1 METEKIWNQTL
12 SALQGKVSKQI
23 FETWFQTANL
33 ESLKEGK
40 VKIGVP
46 NRFFGDWLKDHY
58 QDVLVETLNGL
69 LQRDDVE
76 ITFGVKMEKIE
87 ASIKD
92 KDLKEDEPV
101 ERRNWVGAALNPKYT
116 FNTFVVGSSNQF
128 SHAAT
133 QAVAENPARSY
144 NPLFIY
150 GGVGLGKTH
159 LLNAIGNYVLLHKR
173 LKRIVYV
180 SSEQFTNEVIN
191 SIRYDRMGEFRNRY
205 RNIDMLLVDDI
216 QFIAGKERTQEE
228 FFHTFNTLYESQ
240 KQIVI
245 TSDLFPKEMPSM
257 EERLRSRFEWGLIAD
272 IQPPDL
278 ETKIAILK
286 RKAET
291 EKMPLNDEV
300 AFFLASNIQTN
311 IRELEGSLI
320 RLGAFSSLTGKEVT
334 IDLAKTVLRDTL
346 IGKGKVISVDEIQK
360 SVAEQFQI
368 KVLDM
373 KSKKRTKN
381 LVYPRQI
388 AMHICRELTPLSF
401 PEIGRNFGG
410 RDHTTVM
417 HACRIIGGKK
427 EEDVQLRKTLELL
440 TKRLKE
446 GR

>member
-240 KQIVI
+240 KQI
-245 TSDLFPKEMPSM
+245 
-257 EERLRSRFEWGLIAD
+257 
-272 IQPPDL
+272 
-278 ETKIAILK
+278 
-286 RKAET
+286 
-291 EKMPLNDEV
+291 
-300 AFFLASNIQTN
+300 
-311 IRELEGSLI
+311 
-320 RLGAFSSLTGKEVT
+320 SLT
-334 IDLAKTVLRDTL
+334 VLNMIPFLEEPLGRRIIFL
-346 IGKGKVISVDEIQK
+346 
-360 SVAEQFQI
+360 
-368 KVLDM
+368 L
-373 KSKKRTKN
+373 SKKIDC
-381 LVYPRQI
+381 L
-388 AMHICRELTPLSF
+388 LS
-401 PEIGRNFGG
+401 IS
-410 RDHTTVM
+410 
-417 HACRIIGGKK
+417 
-427 EEDVQLRKTLELL
+427 L
-440 TKRLKE
+440 
-446 GR
+446 